1 MQPGEKIVAAWD
13 GSFDGDSSVLVAST
27 LDGYIEPLLVYE
39 RPLDDPHWRVDI
51 GDVEEAVLAL
61 RSKYEIVELC
71 ADPYRWQRS
80 LERFEK
86 EGMNVTEY
94 PQSASRMVNCT
105 QAAFEAITQE
115 SLTWGGEP
123 VLAAALARHVDNSR
137 IKIDR
142 FGPRLTKEGR
152 SSPRKIDCAVA
163 LCMALDRA
171 RYYAAE
177 AAKPAR
183 SVGFFSL

>member
-1 MQPGEKIVAAWD
+1 VARH
-13 GSFDGDSSVLVAST
+13 SVGREQHLAQ
-27 LDGYIEPLLVYE
+27 L
-39 RPLDDPHWRVDI
+39 
-51 GDVEEAVLAL
+51 EEAVLAL

-105 QAAFEAITQE
+105 QSAFEAITQE